1 MGLTLIE
8 KIISAHS
15 DRTCKPGDIVDME
28 IDARL
33 ARDFGGA
40 NVVKNLEEHGLG
52 IDDPGRTFFTL
63 DCNPTGSDQRY
74 AANQQRIRVFARAHG
89 IKVYDINAGIGTHIA
104 IDEGLVGC
112 GGTLVSTDSH
122 ANILGAIG
130 AFGQG
135 MGDQD
140 IAYAFA
146 AGRVWF
152 RVPPTLRILLE
163 GRTPEGIT
171 AKDITLELLRKLGA
185 RGLLG
190 YAAEIYG
197 EAVDEMNVS
206 DRVTVA
212 SMATEMGGI
221 IILFPPTRETVEEL
235 RMITGRTCDM
245 VEADEGASYEKDIRI
260 DVSKVEPLISLPGN
274 PEKAVPVREVL
285 GTRIDSAFIGSCTDG
300 RYEDMRMAA
309 DILKGRTVA
318 PGVVLKIVPATDS
331 IWKRCLDE
339 GIVDIFKRAGALVA
353 NAGCAGCAAGQV
365 GQNGPGEVTVSTG
378 NRNFPGKQGQGHV
391 YLASPAVVAA
401 SAVAGFI
408 STPDK
413 IDAGVAPGQK
423 EAVAP
428 GEVAPGKAAR
438 PGGGAVAAGAGG
450 RAEAAAGARGEP
462 PTVVR
467 GRVWKV
473 EEDNIDTDMIYHN
486 RHLAVTDIGEMGQY
500 CFGNLRGWEDFPK
513 KARAGDIVITGENFG
528 AGSSR
533 QHAVDCFKS
542 LGVSAVIAKSFGAIY
557 ERNAINAAMPI
568 VTGDLSVLN
577 LKDGDIVTVDF
588 VKGEAMSE
596 ATGAK
601 VPVRPFSGVQLDIYR
616 RGGLLNK

>member
-15 DRTCKPGDIVDME
+15 GSECKPGDIVDME

-40 NVVKNLEEHGLG
+40 NVVKNIEENGLG
-52 IDDPGRTFFTL
+52 IDDAGRTFFTL

-74 AANQQRIRVFARAHG
+74 AANQQRIRQFARANG

-122 ANILGAIG
+122 ANILGSIG

-152 RVPPTLRILLE
+152 RVPPSLRIFLD
-163 GRTPEGIT
+163 GKPPAGVT
-171 AKDITLELLRKLGA
+171 AKDITLELLRNLGA

-190 YAAEIYG
+190 YSAEMYG

-221 IILFPPTRETVEEL
+221 IILFPPSQAVIDEL
-235 RMITGRTCDM
+235 KEITGKTYDM
-245 VEADEGASYEKDIRI
+245 VQADPDAVYEKDIRI
-260 DVSKVEPLISLPGN
+260 DISKTEPMVSLPGN
-274 PEKAVPVREVL
+274 PEKAVPVSQVE

-300 RYEDMRMAA
+300 RYEDMKMAA
-309 DILKGRTVA
+309 EILNGRKVA
-318 PGVVLKIVPATDS
+318 PGVVLKIVPATDA
-331 IWKRCLDE
+331 IWQRCLEE
-339 GIVDIFKRAGALVA
+339 GIVETFKKAGALLG

-391 YLASPAVVAA
+391 YLASPEVVAA
-401 SAVAGFI
+401 SAVAGLI
-408 STPDK
+408 VTPGRMDTG
-413 IDAGVAPGQK
+413 IEPR
-423 EAVAP
+423 E
-428 GEVAPGKAAR
+428 E
-438 PGGGAVAAGAGG
+438 AGAEKAG
-450 RAEAAAGARGEP
+450 RAEAPAAKRAAGDA
-462 PTVVR
+462 PTAVK
-467 GRVWKV
+467 GRVWMV
-473 EEDNIDTDMIYHN
+473 GEDNIDTDMIYHN
-486 RHLAVTDIGEMGQY
+486 RHLAVTNIDEMGQH
-500 CFGNLRGWEDFPK
+500 CFGNLSGWEDFPK
-513 KARAGDIVITGENFG
+513 KVQPGDIVITGENFG

-557 ERNAINAAMPI
+557 ERNAINAALPI
-568 VTGDLSVLN
+568 VVADLSELG
-577 LKDGDIVTVDF
+577 LKDGDTVSVDF
-588 VKGEAMSE
+588 VKGEAKNE
-596 ATGAK
+596 ASGATAA
-601 VPVRPFSGVQLDIYR
+601 VRPFSQVQLDIYK